1 MDIIVFCVV
10 AVFVVFAVF
19 NKVRRGSFF
28 LWWHAKGRRD
38 S

>member
-19 NKVRRGSFF
+19 NKVRRGSF